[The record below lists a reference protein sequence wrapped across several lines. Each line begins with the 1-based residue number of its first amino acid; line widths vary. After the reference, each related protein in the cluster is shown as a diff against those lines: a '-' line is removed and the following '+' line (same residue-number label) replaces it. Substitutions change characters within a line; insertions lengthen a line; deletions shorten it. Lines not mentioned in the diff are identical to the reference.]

1 MMAVKFEARSK
12 RRKGDTI
19 NLLILICAVS
29 LLGVYL
35 IATTVLIAKDG
46 VTYIEYAKKF
56 AVGPAK
62 AMRDVSSAP
71 GYSFLICSTNKLINL
86 FYEESSLK
94 SWIISAQVVS
104 LAGKVIATV
113 ALYFVGSLLVGR
125 RMSFWAILIL
135 TILPIPAEYGSD
147 ALTEWTYIMLLAIGF
162 WLLLL
167 GARFSKW
174 WIFGCVGLI
183 AGLGYLIRPECCQ
196 LVIYGTAW
204 LLFNLIRPQNKMYRV
219 KATGALILLLAGFAV
234 IAVPYMRFMG
244 YVFPEQSIGRFVL
257 FERVTEYDFGSAN
270 LLCEYSAAL
279 IPAKIIGGFG
289 KFANNICEILMYYF
303 VPFFLIG
310 IYSRFKRYNIT
321 SAERFFIPILVLLN
335 TGVLIWL
342 YCKAGFMSKRHTLP
356 LVSLTIFYVPIGLQ
370 VISDLL
376 AGGTS
381 SNGNKTNTEKVQF
394 WFFVLSAVG
403 MVICMPK
410 LFRPIRIEKQGYRE
424 AAKWLR
430 ENTTAADI
438 IAVPDA
444 RISFYAERETLDY
457 ESGNVAEGAD
467 YVVSFMESESEE
479 PEYDKA
485 ARKEYS
491 VWVDERKKRKKI
503 VIYRVID

>member
-1 MMAVKFEARSK
+1 MMAVKFEAKSK
-12 RRKGDTI
+12 RRKNDAI

-29 LLGVYL
+29 LVGVYL

-46 VTYIEYAKKF
+46 VTYIEYAKKL
-56 AVGPAK
+56 AVEPAK

-86 FYEESSLK
+86 FYEESSLE

-147 ALTEWTYIMLLAIGF
+147 ALTEWPYIMLLAIGF

-167 GARFSKW
+167 GARFSRW

-183 AGLGYLIRPECCQ
+183 TGLGYLIRPECCQ

-234 IAVPYMRFMG
+234 IAVPYMKFMG
-244 YVFPEQSIGRFVL
+244 YIFPEQSIGRFVL
-257 FERVTEYDFGSAN
+257 FERVTGYDFGSAN

-279 IPAKIIGGFG
+279 IPAKITGGFG

-303 VPFFLIG
+303 VPFLVIG
-310 IYSRFKRYNIT
+310 IYHRFRKCNA
-321 SAERFFIPILVLLN
+321 SILEKVFVPALILLN
-335 TGVLIWL
+335 TALLIWL
-342 YCKAGFMSKRHTLP
+342 YHKWGFISKRHTLP

-370 VISDLL
+370 VTGDWIGSRLSIRKPKTGTTKFTSCFFALL
-376 AGGTS
+376 AIGIT
-381 SNGNKTNTEKVQF
+381 
-394 WFFVLSAVG
+394 
-403 MVICMPK
+403 ICLPK
-410 LFRPIRIEKQGYRE
+410 LVRPTRIEKQGYRE

-467 YVVSFMESESEE
+467 YVVSFMENESEE

>member
-1 MMAVKFEARSK
+1 MATKLKAKSK
-12 RRKGDTI
+12 ERKNDAI
-19 NLLILICAVS
+19 NLLILLFIAS

-35 IATTVLIAKDG
+35 ITTTVLIAKDG
-46 VTYIEYAKKF
+46 VMYIEYAKKL
-56 AVGPAK
+56 AVEPAK
-62 AMRDVSSAP
+62 AMRDFSSAP
-71 GYSFLICSTNKLINL
+71 GYSFLICSTNKLINS

-135 TILPIPAEYGSD
+135 TILPVPTEYGSD
-147 ALTEWTYIMLLAIGF
+147 ALTEWPYIMLLAMGF

-183 AGLGYLIRPECCQ
+183 AGLGYLIRPECYQ

-234 IAVPYMRFMG
+234 VAVPYMRFMG

-257 FERVTEYDFGSAN
+257 FERVTGYDFGSAN

-303 VPFFLIG
+303 VPFLVIG
-310 IYSRFKRYNIT
+310 IYHRFRKCNASI
-321 SAERFFIPILVLLN
+321 SEKGFVPALILLN
-335 TGVLIWL
+335 TALLIWL
-342 YCKAGFMSKRHTLP
+342 YHKWGFISKRHTLP

-370 VISDLL
+370 VTGDWIGSRLSIRKPKTGTTKFTSWFFALL
-376 AGGTS
+376 AIGIT
-381 SNGNKTNTEKVQF
+381 
-394 WFFVLSAVG
+394 
-403 MVICMPK
+403 ICLPK
-410 LFRPIRIEKQGYRE
+410 LVRPTRIEKQGYRE

-438 IAVPDA
+438 IAVPDT
-444 RISFYAERETLDY
+444 RISFYSGRKGVISERQA
-457 ESGNVAEGAD
+457 VAAKAK
-467 YVVSFMESESEE
+467 YVVRIVKTGKEMCGLE
-479 PEYDKA
+479 
-485 ARKEYS
+485 KEYS
-491 VWVDERKKRKKI
+491 VWVDERKKRKKF